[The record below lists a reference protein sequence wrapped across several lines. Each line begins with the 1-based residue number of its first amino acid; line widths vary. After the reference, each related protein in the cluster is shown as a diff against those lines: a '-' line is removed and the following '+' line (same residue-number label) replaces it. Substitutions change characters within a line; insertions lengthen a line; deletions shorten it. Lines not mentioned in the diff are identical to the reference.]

1 MIVHSLVPSRYI
13 YIYIYVLYVNDL
25 ISHSFTQLRESKEKM
40 LKSIIKDVLVS
51 TNIRGGDDGAELVG
65 MTKNQKKVPK
75 GEPHILVVEFFLF

>member
-1 MIVHSLVPSRYI
+1 
-13 YIYIYVLYVNDL
+13 
-25 ISHSFTQLRESKEKM
+25 M